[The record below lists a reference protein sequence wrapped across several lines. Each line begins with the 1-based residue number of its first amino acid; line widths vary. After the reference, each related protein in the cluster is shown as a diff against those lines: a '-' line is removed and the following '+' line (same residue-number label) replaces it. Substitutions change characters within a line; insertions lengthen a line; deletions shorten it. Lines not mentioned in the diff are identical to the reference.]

1 MDLCKLQNVKQ
12 SSSLMYMQI
21 CDNVIAERM
30 KVQTRRCVSYTVF
43 YFPPITQ
50 AILKSVGQAVS
61 TERKISVF
69 PFHKSNLCRQSIVV
83 HLAEQNNQS
92 VAMNHNT

>member
-1 MDLCKLQNVKQ
+1 MDLCKLQNAEQ
-12 SSSLMYMQI
+12 SSSWTYMQI
-21 CDNVIAERM
+21 CVNVIAER
-30 KVQTRRCVSYTVF
+30 
-43 YFPPITQ
+43 
-50 AILKSVGQAVS
+50 KSVDQAVS

-69 PFHKSNLCRQSIVV
+69 PFHKSKLCRQPAVV